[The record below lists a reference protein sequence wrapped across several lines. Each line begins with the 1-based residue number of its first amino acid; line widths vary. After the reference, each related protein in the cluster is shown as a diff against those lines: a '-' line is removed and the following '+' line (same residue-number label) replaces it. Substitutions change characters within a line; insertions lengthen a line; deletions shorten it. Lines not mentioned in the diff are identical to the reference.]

1 MKRIIIIV
9 MLVLPLV
16 TLSQNSKLKKVIS
29 DYNDNPSFSYT
40 IVDSNT
46 DLDLNLDSKIEEML
60 DNVKKIHILN
70 FEEGNPIDVLKT
82 FNDRVNKAI
91 SKSNYETLMEISAEG
106 TFRILIKKDKNES
119 PVEVLI
125 VNTREEDSMIIWAT
139 S

>member
-1 MKRIIIIV
+1 